1 MPLTVRDLLA
11 IPSLRLELAAG
22 RAGLGNVV
30 EAAHASEMLRP
41 AAWLEG
47 AEVVMTT
54 GLLLA
59 AQDDGDAWAQYAA
72 DVARGGAAALVLGLG
87 RPLPLQDVPSALAEA
102 AETLGLPLL
111 TAPE

>member
-1 MPLTVRDLLA
+1 MVEHARMPLTVRDLLA
-11 IPSLRLELAAG
+11 IPSLRLGLVAG

-59 AQDDGDAWAQYAA
+59 ERAVEGDDACARYAE
-72 DVARGGAAALVLGLG
+72 DVAGGGAAALILGLG
-87 RPLPLQDVPSALAEA
+87 RTLPFQ
-102 AETLGLPLL
+102 
-111 TAPE
+111 